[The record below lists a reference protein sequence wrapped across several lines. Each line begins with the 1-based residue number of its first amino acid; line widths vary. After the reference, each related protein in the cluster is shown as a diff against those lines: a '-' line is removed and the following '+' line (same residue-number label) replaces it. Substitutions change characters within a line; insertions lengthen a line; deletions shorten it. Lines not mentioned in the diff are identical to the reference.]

1 MTQKQLARRNQ
12 NYLDYV
18 NSFSPPTKHFATCGR
33 AFMVG
38 GFICSIGQF
47 FRFMLG
53 LLGLSGDVLAGT
65 VSVLLIF
72 LGTLLTGLGV
82 YDRIGKQAGAGSIV
96 PITGFHRVQNGR
108 LRLRHGGKDVPRR
121 RAHFGV
127 RGVGR
132 RCRRAHL
139 LSSQSEVKSIHRPN
153 TFGGENLSK

>member
-1 MTQKQLARRNQ
+1 MHSGEKGEGMTQKELARRNQ

-33 AFMVG
+33 AFLVG

-47 FRFMLG
+47 FRFMLE
-53 LLGLSGDVLAGT
+53 LSGLSGDILAGT

-96 PITGFHRVQNGR
+96 PITGFANSVASPAIEFKTEGYVYGMAAKMF
-108 LRLRHGGKDVPRR
+108 LVAGPILV
-121 RAHFGV
+121 FGV
-127 RGVGR
+127 SAGAAVGLIYY
-132 RCRRAHL
+132 L
-139 LSSQSEVKSIHRPN
+139 L
-153 TFGGENLSK
+153 GL